1 MDINKL
7 MKDSRKIKEIMK
19 RQKKYEGNPNYYLKL
34 YRLCNGYTQKQMA
47 KVLGIFYQTYK
58 RKENRTH
65 GQYFTEPEIR
75 IIHELLGIPYNLFFQ
90 YISEQESK
98 EKFGIDSRKGRP
110 KANEGIDINYENSE
124 SRIW

>member
-65 GQYFTEPEIR
+65 GQHFTEPEIR

-124 SRIW
+124 SGI